1 LAELAKARAEEEA
14 RLKKEEE
21 ERRKANA
28 ERLAEDFKKLI
39 AQGDRELGSKAFE
52 VALTSYRMAL
62 DLHVDDNLANQKISE
77 AEKAKSE
84 YESKLA
90 AEEEKR
96 RKEEEEARMKR
107 EAAQRKLDF
116 EKKIKEGD
124 QAMLARLFDAAVES
138 YQAALDLH
146 IDDALA
152 GKKLDEATKKRD
164 EADRKKR
171 EKEEE
176 IARMA
181 EEARKKKEELERKR
195 LEEESKRKGID
206 DDLARKRAEAEERER
221 LYREKMRLENEKRQ
235 EEIRKKIEAQKQALA
250 MADKF
255 RLQRE
260 QQVRDAQK
268 QTGSSENL
276 SRFELADKYPQGVT
290 QEEIDGPNCVITRV
304 VIVNGKVGDEYR
316 KIKYNWGQTA
326 YKKND
331 KDISEAMFKKETGR

>member
-1 LAELAKARAEEEA
+1 
-14 RLKKEEE
+14 
-21 ERRKANA
+21 
-28 ERLAEDFKKLI
+28 
-39 AQGDRELGSKAFE
+39 
-52 VALTSYRMAL
+52 
-62 DLHVDDNLANQKISE
+62 
-77 AEKAKSE
+77 
-84 YESKLA
+84 
-90 AEEEKR
+90 
-96 RKEEEEARMKR
+96 
-107 EAAQRKLDF
+107 
-116 EKKIKEGD
+116 
-124 QAMLARLFDAAVES
+124 MLARLFDAAVES